1 MSGVL
6 RESDQRL
13 AAAFAEIDELNRI
26 GAALSAERE
35 MPKLLAMILTK
46 SRQITG
52 ADAGSLYL
60 VEADD
65 ADRLAPAEPAATGS
79 AGQPRLRFVLAQN
92 DSVYVPFRETTME
105 ISHASI
111 AGHVALTGETVVLE
125 DAYQLPEG
133 VPYTINR
140 SFDRNSGY
148 RTKSILA
155 VAMRDQKGKVV
166 GVLQLIN
173 AKRGTGS
180 LASPAEVAALVVP
193 FSARHRDLIVS
204 LASQAAVALENSRLV
219 AAIERLFE
227 GFVRA
232 AVFAIEQR
240 DPTTC
245 GHSFRVANLTLALA
259 EAVNRE
265 RDGPLA
271 EVQFTPDQLKEIRYA
286 ALLHDFGK
294 VAVREDVLVK
304 ATKLLPTQLETL
316 RQRFAAA
323 KQGLESEMLRAR
335 LAYVL
340 QHGEAAYRF
349 EEPRFERELQERLKE
364 LDGFWKFVQEA
375 NLPTVHPEGEFQHL
389 DAIAGRFY
397 KDLDGVRRPLLT
409 ADEVRLLS
417 IRKGSLDEKERA
429 EMEAHVVHTQ
439 SFLNQI
445 PWTAEV
451 RNVPV
456 LARAHHEKLNGSGYP
471 HRLQAPDIPLPARM
485 MAIAD
490 IFDGLTATDRPYK
503 KAVSPEQALT
513 FLQAGVAAGEID
525 ADLFRVFASARV
537 WETPDA
543 ETQNRR
549 ENQ

>member
-1 MSGVL
+1 MSGVP

-60 VEADD
+60 VETDD
-65 ADRLAPAEPAATGS
+65 ADPLAPSEPGATGS

-133 VPYTINR
+133 VPYAINR

-148 RTKSILA
+148 HTKSILA

-173 AKRGTGS
+173 AKRGPGS
-180 LASPAEVAALVVP
+180 LASPAEVSALVVP
-193 FSARHRDLIVS
+193 FSPRHRDLIVS

-219 AAIERLFE
+219 TAIERLFE

-240 DPTTC
+240 DPATC

-271 EVQFTPDQLKEIRYA
+271 KVQFTPDQLKEIRYA

-304 ATKLLPTQLETL
+304 AAKLFPAQVEIL

-323 KQGLESEMLRAR
+323 KQGLEAEMLRVR

-340 QHGEAAYRF
+340 QHGEAAYRC
-349 EEPRFERELQERLKE
+349 EEPRFERELQERLQE
-364 LDGFWKFVQEA
+364 LDGFWKFVQQA
-375 NLPTVHPEGEFQHL
+375 NLPTVNPEGEFQHL

-417 IRKGSLDEKERA
+417 IRKGSLDAKERA

-439 SFLNQI
+439 SFLSQI

-471 HRLQAPDIPLPARM
+471 HRLWAPDIPLPARM

-513 FLQAGVAAGEID
+513 ILEAGVAAGEID
-525 ADLFRVFASARV
+525 GDLLRVFASARV
-537 WETPDA
+537 WETPNA